1 MKGYRGSNNSLCAF
15 KDCGGNK
22 VTDTMLKFTARGPA
36 VYLISLISV
45 LLGDVRSRCR
55 NMINFSAFPPAV
67 PMKRFR

>member
-1 MKGYRGSNNSLCAF
+1 
-15 KDCGGNK
+15 
-22 VTDTMLKFTARGPA
+22 MLKFTARGPA

-67 PMKRFR
+67 PMKLLH